1 MSKYFEIC
9 PTSKTTFEDI
19 QLMNKYINTKFCI
32 NPETGS
38 ISMLK
43 DAEFEGLSYTSCVHD
58 TDNLDNLIRLCGLL
72 YLGRLQKCCE
82 MECHEPPA

>member
-1 MSKYFEIC
+1 MRKYFEIC

-19 QLMNKYINTKFCI
+19 QLMSKYIKTKFCI

-72 YLGRLQKCCE
+72 YLGRLQKCRE
-82 MECHEPPA
+82 MEGELSHD

>member
-1 MSKYFEIC
+1 MSKYFEIG
-9 PTSKTTFEDI
+9 PTSKTTVEDLE
-19 QLMNKYINTKFCI
+19 LMNKYINAKFCI

-38 ISMLK
+38 IGMLK

-82 MECHEPPA
+82 VEGELSHD

>member
-43 DAEFEGLSYTSCVHD
+43 DAEFEGLSYTSCVHN
-58 TDNLDNLIRLCGLL
+58 TDNLDNLSRLCGLL

-82 MECHEPPA
+82 VEGELSHD

>member
-9 PTSKTTFEDI
+9 PTPKTTFEDI
-19 QLMNKYINTKFCI
+19 QLMIKYINTKFCI

-43 DAEFEGLSYTSCVHD
+43 DDEFEGLSYTSCVHD
-58 TDNLDNLIRLCGLL
+58 TDNLIRLCGLL
-72 YLGRLQKCCE
+72 YLGRLQKCRE
-82 MECHEPPA
+82 MEGELSHD